1 MPTGAVDTGCGQ
13 TAADSTM
20 ARAFRDSDEG
30 MEVVTSDGDTV
41 GTVADVRGDTARVKP
56 DHGLGESIRQR
67 LGWGDDTEDTY
78 ELSHD
83 RVQSFSGNNIH
94 LRD

>member
-1 MPTGAVDTGCGQ
+1 
-13 TAADSTM
+13 M

-30 MEVVTSDGDTV
+30 MKVVTSDGDEV
-41 GTVADVRGDTARVKP
+41 GTITAVHGDTAHVSP
-56 DHGLGESIRQR
+56 ETGLGESIRQR

-78 ELSHD
+78 ELSHS
-83 RVQSFSGNNIH
+83 RVQSFSGNKIH

>member
-1 MPTGAVDTGCGQ
+1 
-13 TAADSTM
+13 M

-30 MEVVTSDGDTV
+30 MTVVTSDGDEV
-41 GTVADVRGDTARVKP
+41 GTIAEVHGDMAYVKP
-56 DHGLGESIRQR
+56 ETGLGESIRQR

-78 ELSHD
+78 ELSHG
-83 RVQSFSGNNIH
+83 RVQSFSGNKIH